1 LPGSGRIPTTVLIVI
16 ALTLL
21 VLFPATGCPGTQEKT
36 TGEEATGEEAT
47 DTTDPLDN
55 VPPVDP
61 EEATAVERVAT
72 DFLTALFSGDA
83 ETAIN
88 NLCTATREAEELN
101 QQNLSE
107 RFPTDG
113 VELGEVNPWATGIT
127 GELAAVFF
135 RTPNSSLGGEE
146 GGSFQSVTILLYH
159 DEGNWK
165 VLAFTTSSNELR
177 EMDDIRVGK
186 IGEGS
191 YKIQFHHY
199 DPQTGPGSGA
209 MRFSAADVP
218 VD

>member
-1 LPGSGRIPTTVLIVI
+1 MKTHHRGPRLLPGSGRIPTTVLIVI

-61 EEATAVERVAT
+61 
-72 DFLTALFSGDA
+72 
-83 ETAIN
+83 
-88 NLCTATREAEELN
+88 
-101 QQNLSE
+101 
-107 RFPTDG
+107 
-113 VELGEVNPWATGIT
+113 GEVNPWATGIT